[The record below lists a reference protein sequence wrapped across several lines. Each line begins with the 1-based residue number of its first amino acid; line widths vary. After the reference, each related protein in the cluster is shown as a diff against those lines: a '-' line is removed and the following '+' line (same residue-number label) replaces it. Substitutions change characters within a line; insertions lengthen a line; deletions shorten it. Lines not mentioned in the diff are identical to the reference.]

1 MEELVL
7 IKKRDSN

>member
-7 IKKRDSN
+7 VCVWI